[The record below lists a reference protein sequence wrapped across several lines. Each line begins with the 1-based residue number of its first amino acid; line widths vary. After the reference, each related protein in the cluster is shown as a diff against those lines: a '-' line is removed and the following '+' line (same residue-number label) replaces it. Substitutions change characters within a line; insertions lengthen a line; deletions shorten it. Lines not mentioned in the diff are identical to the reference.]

1 MFVAIR
7 KLNSHQVHLGFSI
20 EVTLADILAQIYGGQ
35 PLNHINVDDWVPEF
49 EKEHNSILSIYR
61 AQMDQ

>member
-20 EVTLADILAQIYGGQ
+20 EVTLADTLAQIYGGQ
-35 PLNHINVDDWVPEF
+35 ALNHINADDWVTWVW
-49 EKEHNSILSIYR
+49 KG
-61 AQMDQ
+61 A